1 MEEESTMYSE
11 KKLIDKMKVFC
22 IFAAIPVFV
31 FLTVVIIPF
40 VVGIFMTVTNSTGTN
55 ISTEFVGFKNYLDA
69 FSDPK
74 FLESI
79 ILTFKY
85 TFWSLILTN
94 LIAFVLALLVTS
106 GFKGQNFFR
115 MGFFTPNL
123 IGGVILGF
131 IWQFVFS
138 RILVYLGSSFDIGLF
153 NSSWLADPDK
163 ALWALI
169 IVGIWQNSGYMMLLY
184 IAGLS
189 GIPQS
194 LIEAAELDGA
204 NSWQILK
211 KIKLPMMLPS
221 FTISIF
227 LTLQRSF
234 MVYDTNLSL
243 TKGGP
248 YSSTELISMHIYND
262 AFLYQNYGMGQAKAI
277 ILFAIVATIAL
288 TQVAVMKRKEVE
300 A

>member
-1 MEEESTMYSE
+1 MYSE
-11 KKLIDKMKVFC
+11 KSLFEKLKTFG
-22 IFAAIPVFV
+22 IFGAIPVFV
-31 FLTVVIIPF
+31 FVTVVIIPF
-40 VVGIFMTVTNSTGTN
+40 FLGLYMTVTNSTGTD
-55 ISTEFVGFKNYLDA
+55 ISTQFVGLKNYADA
-69 FSDPK
+69 FKDELFWQS
-74 FLESI
+74 LG
-79 ILTFKY
+79 LTFKY

-94 LIAFVLALLVTS
+94 LLAFVLALLVTS

-138 RILVYLGSSFDIGLF
+138 KLLVFIGTSFNIEF
-153 NSSWLADPDK
+153 ISHSWLSDPTK

-184 IAGLS
+184 IAGLT

-194 LIEAAELDGA
+194 LNEAASLDGA
-204 NSWQILK
+204 NNWQVLT
-211 KIKLPMMLPS
+211 KIKIPMMIPS

-248 YSSTELISMHIYND
+248 YRSTEMISMHVYND
-262 AFLYQNYGMGQAKAI
+262 AFLYQNYGTGQAKAI
-277 ILFAIVATIAL
+277 ILFIIVATIAI

>member
-1 MEEESTMYSE
+1 MYSE
-11 KKLIDKMKVFC
+11 KSFFEKLKVFGL
-22 IFAAIPVFV
+22 FGAIPVFA

-40 VVGIFMTVTNSTGTN
+40 LLGIYMTITNSTGTDL
-55 ISTEFVGFKNYLDA
+55 SVDFVGMKNYIEA
-69 FSDPK
+69 FTDQR
-74 FLESI
+74 FWETLVF
-79 ILTFKY
+79 TFKY

-94 LIAFVLALLVTS
+94 LIAFILALLVTS
-106 GFKGQNFFR
+106 GFKGENFFR

-131 IWQFVFS
+131 IWQFIFA
-138 RILVYLGSSFDIGLF
+138 RILVYMGSSLDIGFLS
-153 NSSWLADPDK
+153 NSWLSDPK
-163 ALWALI
+163 SAVWALI

-184 IAGLS
+184 IAGLA
-189 GIPQS
+189 GIPKS
-194 LIEAAELDGA
+194 LTEAASLDGA
-204 NSWQILK
+204 NSWKILT
-211 KIKLPMMLPS
+211 KIKIPMMIPS

-243 TKGGP
+243 TEGGP
-248 YSSTELISMHIYND
+248 YRSTELISMHVYNE
-262 AFLYQNYGMGQAKAI
+262 AFLYQNYGTGQAKAI
-277 ILFAIVATIAL
+277 ILFLIVAAIAI

>member
-1 MEEESTMYSE
+1 MYSE
-11 KKLIDKMKVFC
+11 KKFSQKIRSFGL
-22 IFAAIPVFV
+22 FAAIPVFV
-31 FLTVVIIPF
+31 FVTVVIIPF
-40 VVGIFMTVTNSTGTN
+40 LLGIFMTITNSTGTD
-55 ISTEFVGFKNYLDA
+55 ISLEFVGLKNYIDA
-69 FSDPK
+69 FKDPG
-74 FLESI
+74 FWDSL

-85 TFWSLILTN
+85 TFWALLLTN
-94 LIAFVLALLVTS
+94 LIAFTLALLVTS

-131 IWQFVFS
+131 IWQFIFS
-138 RILVYLGSSFDIGLF
+138 RILVYLGEGLGIELF
-153 NSSWLADPDK
+153 SGSWLADPK
-163 ALWALI
+163 MALWALV

-184 IAGLS
+184 IAGLT

-194 LIEAAELDGA
+194 LTEAASLDGA
-204 NSWQILK
+204 NNWQILR
-211 KIKLPMMLPS
+211 KIKLPMMIPS

-248 YSSTELISMHIYND
+248 YRSTEMISMHVYND
-262 AFLYQNYGMGQAKAI
+262 AFLYQNYGTGQAKAI
-277 ILFAIVATIAL
+277 ILFVIVAAIAL

>member
-1 MEEESTMYSE
+1 MYSE
-11 KKLIDKMKVFC
+11 KSLIEKLKVFG
-22 IFAAIPVFV
+22 IFGAIPVFV
-31 FLTVVIIPF
+31 FVTVVIIPF
-40 VVGIFMTVTNSTGTN
+40 LLGIYMTVTNSTGTD
-55 ISTEFVGFKNYLDA
+55 ISTQFVGLKNYSEA
-69 FSDPK
+69 FKDELFWQS
-74 FLESI
+74 LG
-79 ILTFKY
+79 LTFKY
-85 TFWSLILTN
+85 TLWSLILTN
-94 LIAFVLALLVTS
+94 LLAFLLALLVTS

-138 RILVYLGSSFDIGLF
+138 KILVFLGTSLNLDFISH
-153 NSSWLADPDK
+153 SWLSDPNK

-184 IAGLS
+184 IAGLT

-194 LIEAAELDGA
+194 LSEAASLDGA
-204 NSWQILK
+204 NSWQILT
-211 KIKLPMMLPS
+211 KIKIPMMIPS

-248 YSSTELISMHIYND
+248 YRSTEMISMHVYND
-262 AFLYQNYGMGQAKAI
+262 AFLYQNYGTGQAKAI
-277 ILFAIVATIAL
+277 ILFLIVAAIAI
-288 TQVAVMKRKEVE
+288 TQVVVMKRKEVE

>member
-1 MEEESTMYSE
+1 MYSE
-11 KKLIDKMKVFC
+11 KNLAKRIKLFGL
-22 IFAAIPVFV
+22 FAGIPVFV
-31 FLTVVIIPF
+31 FLTVIIIPF
-40 VVGIFMTVTNSTGTN
+40 LLGIYMTITNSTGTN
-55 ISTEFVGFKNYLDA
+55 ISSEFVGLKNYISA
-69 FSDPK
+69 FKDPG
-74 FLESI
+74 FWDSL

-94 LIAFVLALLVTS
+94 VVAFVLALLVTS

-131 IWQFVFS
+131 IWQFIFS
-138 RILVYLGSSFDIGLF
+138 RILVFLGESTGIGLLE
-153 NSSWLADPDK
+153 NSWLSDPK
-163 ALWALI
+163 MALWALVV
-169 IVGIWQNSGYMMLLY
+169 VGIWQNSGYMMLLY
-184 IAGLS
+184 IAGLT
-189 GIPQS
+189 GIPKS
-194 LIEAAELDGA
+194 LTEAAALDGA
-204 NSWQILK
+204 SNWQILQ
-211 KIKLPMMLPS
+211 KIKLPMMIPS

-248 YSSTELISMHIYND
+248 YRSTELISMHVYND

-277 ILFAIVATIAL
+277 LLFLIVAAIAL
-288 TQVAVMKRKEVE
+288 TQVIVMKRKEVE

>member
-1 MEEESTMYSE
+1 MYSE
-11 KKLIDKMKVFC
+11 KGFIEKAKTFGV
-22 IFAAIPVFV
+22 FAAIPVFV

-40 VVGIFMTVTNSTGTN
+40 FLGIFMTLTNSTGTN
-55 ISTEFVGFKNYLDA
+55 ISTEFVGLKNYIAA
-69 FSDPK
+69 FNDGQFWDS
-74 FLESI
+74 LMM
-79 ILTFKY
+79 TFKY
-85 TFWSLILTN
+85 TIWSLILTN
-94 LIAFVLALLVTS
+94 LIAFALALLVTS

-138 RILVYLGSSFDIGLF
+138 RILVFLGQSFDIAIL
-153 NSSWLADPDK
+153 SDSWLADPNK

-184 IAGLS
+184 IAGLT
-189 GIPQS
+189 GISKS
-194 LIEAAELDGA
+194 LIEAASLDGA
-204 NSWQILK
+204 NSWQILR

-227 LTLQRSF
+227 LTLQKSF

-248 YSSTELISMHIYND
+248 YRSTELISMNIYND
-262 AFLYQNYGMGQAKAI
+262 AFLYQNYGTGQAKAI
-277 ILFAIVATIAL
+277 ILFLIVAAIAL
-288 TQVAVMKRKEVE
+288 TQVIVMKGKEVE

>member
-1 MEEESTMYSE
+1 MYSSKSISE
-11 KKLIDKMKVFC
+11 KMKVFGL
-22 IFAAIPVFV
+22 FAAIPVFV
-31 FLTVVIIPF
+31 FITVIIIPF
-40 VVGIFMTVTNSTGTN
+40 LLGIYMTVTNSTGTD
-55 ISTEFVGFKNYLDA
+55 ISTEFVGLRNYINA
-69 FSDPK
+69 FSDSG
-74 FLESI
+74 FWDSI

-94 LIAFVLALLVTS
+94 IIGFALAMMVTS

-131 IWQFVFS
+131 IWQFIFS
-138 RILVYLGSSFDIGLF
+138 RILVFAGEGLGWSLF
-153 NSSWLADPDK
+153 ESSWLSDPK
-163 ALWALI
+163 MALWALV

-184 IAGLS
+184 IAGLT
-189 GIPQS
+189 GIPAS
-194 LIEAAELDGA
+194 LTEAASLDGA
-204 NSWQILK
+204 NDWQILT
-211 KIKLPMMLPS
+211 KIKLPMMVPS

-227 LTLQRSF
+227 LTLQRGF

-248 YSSTELISMHIYND
+248 YRSTELISMHVYND
-262 AFLYQNYGMGQAKAI
+262 AFLYQNYGTGQAKAI
-277 ILFAIVATIAL
+277 VLFVIVAAIAL
-288 TQVAVMKRKEVE
+288 TQVLVMKRKEVE

>member
-1 MEEESTMYSE
+1 MYSE
-11 KKLIDKMKVFC
+11 KGMANKLKIFG

-31 FLTVVIIPF
+31 FLTVIVIPF
-40 VVGIFMTVTNSTGTN
+40 LLGIYMTLTNSTGMDIT
-55 ISTEFVGFKNYLDA
+55 TEFVGLKNYIDA
-69 FSDPK
+69 FKDPL
-74 FLESI
+74 FWDSL

-85 TFWSLILTN
+85 TLWSLLLTN
-94 LIAFVLALLVTS
+94 LIAFFLALLVTS

-138 RILVYLGSSFDIGLF
+138 RILVFLGQSFDIAFL
-153 NSSWLADPDK
+153 SDSWLADPNK
-163 ALWALI
+163 ALWALV

-184 IAGLS
+184 IAGLT
-189 GIPQS
+189 GIPKS
-194 LIEAAELDGA
+194 LIEAASLDGA
-204 NSWQILK
+204 SNWKILQ

-248 YSSTELISMHIYND
+248 YRSTELISMHVYND
-262 AFLYQNYGMGQAKAI
+262 AFLYQNYGTGQAKAI
-277 ILFAIVATIAL
+277 ILFAIVAAIAL
-288 TQVAVMKRKEVE
+288 TQVTVMKRKEVE

>member
-1 MEEESTMYSE
+1 MYSE
-11 KKLIDKMKVFC
+11 KTMMEKVKTFG

-31 FLTVVIIPF
+31 FVTVVIIPF
-40 VVGIFMTVTNSTGTN
+40 FLGIYMTVTNSTGTD
-55 ISTEFVGFKNYLDA
+55 ISTQFVGLKHYIAA
-69 FSDPK
+69 FNDQLFWQS
-74 FLESI
+74 LG
-79 ILTFKY
+79 LTFKY

-94 LIAFVLALLVTS
+94 LLAFSLALLVTS

-138 RILVYLGSSFDIGLF
+138 KILVFLGTSLNLEMLSH
-153 NSSWLADPDK
+153 SWLADPDK

-184 IAGLS
+184 IAGLT
-189 GIPQS
+189 GIPES
-194 LIEAAELDGA
+194 LTEAASLDGA
-204 NSWQILK
+204 NPWQILK
-211 KIKLPMMLPS
+211 KIKIPMMIPS

-248 YSSTELISMHIYND
+248 YRATEMISMHVYND
-262 AFLYQNYGMGQAKAI
+262 AFLYQNYGTGQAKAI
-277 ILFAIVATIAL
+277 ILFLIVAAIAI
-288 TQVAVMKRKEVE
+288 TQVAVMKGKEVE